1 MELSKD
7 QENLYKKA
15 FNSLLYDDIYDFVLS
30 LWPDEIDTSKK
41 IYINYDYMK
50 GTIEGLQKYEHDY
63 LEDYEIG
70 NLLIHLDYALKIV
83 VHRCGLCL
91 NIVRPK
97 EIDRLYVK
105 YWFEDKTIGYA
116 VTDNIEDIPQG
127 FRENLDSMFD
137 MELVKEYFNRNRN
150 SE

>member
-1 MELSKD
+1 MKPAKD
-7 QENLYKKA
+7 QEALYIKA
-15 FNSLLYDDIYDFVLS
+15 YNSLLYDDLYDFIIS

-41 IYINYDYMK
+41 AYVDHKNMK
-50 GTIEGLQKYEHDY
+50 GTIEGLQRYEHDFI
-63 LEDYEIG
+63 EEYEIG

-91 NIVRPK
+91 NIVRLK
-97 EIDRLYVK
+97 NIDRLHVR

-116 VTDNIEDIPQG
+116 VSENQENVPQG
-127 FRENLDSMFD
+127 FRENLESMFD
-137 MELVKEYFNRNRN
+137 FELVKEYFRRNK